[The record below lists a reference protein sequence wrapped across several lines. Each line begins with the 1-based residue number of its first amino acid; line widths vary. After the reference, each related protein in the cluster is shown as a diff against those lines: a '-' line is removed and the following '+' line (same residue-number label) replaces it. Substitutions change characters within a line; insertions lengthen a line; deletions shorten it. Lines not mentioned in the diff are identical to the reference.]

1 MTSPQKPWRKSP
13 SSKILEIVYICLGVG
28 ISALIVLK
36 SPMAGPEA
44 IGLVAV
50 PVIAI
55 LNFLRAFR
63 LGATA
68 RSNALATSIIT
79 SAFLVLITP
88 WLSVLG
94 TVISRGRSAIYT
106 GFFTTDM
113 RITPPKSALDMGG
126 IKHAIIG
133 TTVMVLLASLI
144 SVPLGIL
151 SGVYVTEIRGKFT
164 GLVRFIT
171 QAMSGVPSIVAGL
184 FVYATFVIFF
194 KSYSGIAGAIALA
207 ILMIPTV
214 ARTSEEVLKLVSEDL
229 RFAGYALG
237 STQSRNVFKVVLPT
251 VRSGLVTSAVLG
263 IARVAG
269 ETAPLLMTAQYFVAS
284 KTNPFDGPIASLP
297 VYIFSMFQTGNRNAV
312 DRAWSAALVLL
323 GLVFILF
330 TFARL
335 VTSARRRR

>member
-1 MTSPQKPWRKSP
+1 MTNPQKPWKRSGTQRLLDLFIAMCGIAI
-13 SSKILEIVYICLGVG
+13 SVGVV
-28 ISALIVLK
+28 LITPL
-36 SPMAGPEA
+36 AGPEA
-44 IGLVAV
+44 VGLIAV

-55 LNFLRAFR
+55 LHLGRSFRQGSSARA
-63 LGATA
+63 
-68 RSNALATSIIT
+68 NALATSIIT

-88 WLSVLG
+88 WLSVIG
-94 TVISRGRSAIYT
+94 TVVSRGRAAIYT
-106 GFFTTDM
+106 GFFTRDM
-113 RITPPKSALDMGG
+113 RVTAPKAALELGG

-133 TTVMVLLASLI
+133 TVIMVLVASLI

-151 SGVYVTEIRGKFT
+151 SGVYVTEIRGRLT

-184 FVYATFVIFF
+184 FVYATIVIFF
-194 KSYSGIAGAIALA
+194 KSYSGVAGAVSLA

-237 STQSRNVFKVVLPT
+237 STQSRNVFKIVLPT

-263 IARVAG
+263 VARVAG
-269 ETAPLLMTAQYFVAS
+269 ETAPLLMTAQYFVATN
-284 KTNPFDGPIASLP
+284 TNPTNGPIASLP
-297 VYIFSMFQTGNRNAV
+297 VFIFSMFQTGNQNAV
-312 DRAWSAALVLL
+312 ARAWSAALVLL

-330 TFARL
+330 ACARFISSL
-335 VTSARRRR
+335 GRRR

>member
-1 MTSPQKPWRKSP
+1 MTTPQKPWRKSGT
-13 SSKILEIVYICLGVG
+13 SRALDFLFTILGVG
-28 ISALIVLK
+28 VSGLIVL
-36 SPMAGPEA
+36 STPMAGPEA
-44 IGLVAV
+44 VGLISIPLVSLLNLLRSFRQGSSARANAV
-50 PVIAI
+50 
-55 LNFLRAFR
+55 
-63 LGATA
+63 
-68 RSNALATSIIT
+68 ATSVIS

-88 WLSVLG
+88 WLSVIG
-94 TVISRGRSAIYT
+94 TVVSRGRHAIYT
-106 GFFTTDM
+106 GFFTRDM
-113 RITPPKSALDMGG
+113 RVTAPKAALELGG

-133 TTVMVLLASLI
+133 TLIMVLIASLI

-151 SGVYVTEIRGKFT
+151 SGVYVTEIRGRLT

-184 FVYATFVIFF
+184 FVYATIVIFF
-194 KSYSGIAGAIALA
+194 KSYSGIAGAVALA

-237 STQSRNVFKVVLPT
+237 STQSRNVFKIVLPT

-269 ETAPLLMTAQYFVAS
+269 ETAPLLMTAQYFVA
-284 KTNPFDGPIASLP
+284 TNKNPLQGPIASLP
-297 VYIFSMFQTGNRNAV
+297 VYIFSMFQTGNHNAV

-323 GLVFILF
+323 GLVFVLF
-330 TFARL
+330 ASARL
-335 VTSARRRR
+335 ISSLGRRK